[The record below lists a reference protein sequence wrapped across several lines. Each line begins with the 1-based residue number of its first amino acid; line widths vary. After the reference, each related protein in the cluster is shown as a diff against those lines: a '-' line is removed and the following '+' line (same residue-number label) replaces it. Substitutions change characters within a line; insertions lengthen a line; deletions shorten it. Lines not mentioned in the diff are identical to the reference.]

1 MPKRCAAG
9 AHMSVRHECMPDRYW
24 TWVRS
29 ASSPGNM
36 NRSHSENRPRIRPP
50 IGPPGRSSPSR
61 WTLTLRVSGGSGPY
75 SCAGRSLP
83 AGLFLNPLSCVV
95 SGRAWGVGTFAV
107 EVTATD
113 STGAKTTA
121 SFPWTVSWF

>member
-1 MPKRCAAG
+1 MPKTGRG
-9 AHMSVRHECMPDRYW
+9 FVPDRL
-24 TWVRS
+24 TRS
-29 ASSPGNM
+29 KFNQQV
-36 NRSHSENRPRIRPP
+36 N
-50 IGPPGRSSPSR
+50 
-61 WTLTLRVSGGSGPY
+61 LTLRVSGGSGPY